1 MAKSQVKTN
10 SNKYGKTALQ
20 GSAGNNDSYVK
31 KEQLGKIG
39 KGEEGEYKADM
50 LGQRAGARY
59 VDAVNNLVSTYE
71 SSKDVKPLSKNV
83 RENMANFMAR
93 KESADEIPIRQ
104 RGVQVAKENA
114 KAVIKNL
121 EANKYGKYTT
131 QAKSSLNYPS
141 YAGQSVMS
149 MAMGV
154 GKKGK

>member
-1 MAKSQVKTN
+1 VAKAQVKTN
-10 SNKYGKTALQ
+10 SNKYGTTALQ

-59 VDAVNNLVSTYE
+59 VDAANNLVSTYE

-83 RENMANFMAR
+83 RENMANFMTR
-93 KESADEIPIRQ
+93 KENADQIPIMQ
-104 RGVQVAKENA
+104 RGVKAARENA
-114 KAVIKNL
+114 VAAIKNL
-121 EANKYGKYTT
+121 ESNKYGKYTS
-131 QAKSSLNYPS
+131 QARSSLKYPS
-141 YAGQSVMS
+141 YAGQSVLS

>member
-1 MAKSQVKTN
+1 VVKAQVKTN
-10 SNKYGKTALQ
+10 SNKYGTTALQ

-31 KEQLGKIG
+31 KEKLGKIG

-59 VDAVNNLVSTYE
+59 VDAANNLVSTYE

-104 RGVQVAKENA
+104 RGVKAARENA
-114 KAVIKNL
+114 QAVIKNL
-121 EANKYGKYTT
+121 EGNKYGKYTT
-131 QAKSSLNYPS
+131 QAKSSLKYPS